1 MFPESQIWQLLIQ
14 VVSGLK
20 ALHDY
25 NIMHR
30 DIKSANI
37 FIAKEWK
44 CKLGDMNVSKL
55 AD

>member
-1 MFPESQIWQLLIQ
+1 MLIQ

-20 ALHDY
+20 ALHAV

-37 FIAKEWK
+37 FINKDWS

-55 AD
+55 ADSNGLNYT